1 MMERVSAK
9 DNNAF
14 TTLNFSERTLRN
26 GILKAFVCGIRDSE
40 VRKEAAR
47 GLASSE
53 ESLNSLLLA
62 AENANQAQQEI
73 RKLEEEDAR
82 VHELI

>member
-1 MMERVSAK
+1 MERVGAE
-9 DNNAF
+9 DNSAF
-14 TTLNFSERTLRN
+14 TTLSFSKRTLLN
-26 GILKAFVCGIRDSE
+26 GILKAFVYGMRDSE

-53 ESLNSLLLA
+53 VSLKSLHLATES
-62 AENANQAQQEI
+62 ANHAQQEI

-82 VHELI
+82 VQEL